1 VYRVEL
7 NFCRGRGNTISR
19 FEALKAIGS
28 GLIGVTN
35 KRAATLI
42 IGGTTK
48 KNSVVR
54 MVKANGTG
62 GIFIACL
69 LDG

>member
-1 VYRVEL
+1 MYCVKL
-7 NFCRGRGNTISR
+7 NFCRDRGDTISR

-28 GLIGVTN
+28 ALIGVTN
-35 KRAATLI
+35 KRATTLF
-42 IGGTTK
+42 IGGATK

-54 MVKANGTG
+54 VVKANGTG
-62 GIFIACL
+62 GIFIAFL